1 MGLNGVAL
9 FPCVADGN
17 PPPSVFWKK
26 EGYSTLMF
34 PNNSYGHLHVSL
46 EGTLQINGAQK
57 DDAGYYVCSAL
68 SVVDSTTIRAFL
80 QVRASTTMTTTT
92 VMSNLWQTRSCSG
105 NDSNTHSSM
114 HAGYSGCVC
123 LLLLRSSLLFAVEN
137 KHVWNSFFFRHLVW
151 SLAFLLIKSCTSIVT
166 LGYLCR
172 WYATTYYPNWSF
184 ESDSTQ
190 RQCCYVTLP
199 GFRTSNTTSQVVS
212 RWHHFAER

>member
-1 MGLNGVAL
+1 MMMFLIFNVFFPWTLVTAPPTFIVKPQDKKVGLNGVAL

-80 QVRASTTMTTTT
+80 QVRASTAMTTTT
-92 VMSNLWQTRSCSG
+92 AMSNLWQTRSCSG
-105 NDSNTHSSM
+105 NDSNTHPSM
-114 HAGYSGCVC
+114 HTGYSGCVC
-123 LLLLRSSLLFAVEN
+123 
-137 KHVWNSFFFRHLVW
+137 
-151 SLAFLLIKSCTSIVT
+151 
-166 LGYLCR
+166 
-172 WYATTYYPNWSF
+172 
-184 ESDSTQ
+184 
-190 RQCCYVTLP
+190 CC
-199 GFRTSNTTSQVVS
+199 
-212 RWHHFAER
+212 